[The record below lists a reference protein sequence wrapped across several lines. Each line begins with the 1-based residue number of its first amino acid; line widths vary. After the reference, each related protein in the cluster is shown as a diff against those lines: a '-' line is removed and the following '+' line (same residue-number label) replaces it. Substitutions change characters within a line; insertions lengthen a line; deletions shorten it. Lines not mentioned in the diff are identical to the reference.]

1 MDYYKKVDDEVP
13 NENEQT
19 AIEKPKRGR
28 PPIQRDGD
36 GMRQLDFRRKK
47 GEMWVQEGVQL
58 LDGTVT
64 DVFTLNGHSWWRDE
78 KGHFRAL
85 GKYDTVEQ
93 LVERIEDWERLVM
106 RKIQD
111 GQEIIPD
118 AESLAVGLDVNM
130 STFNSWRRGDR
141 GEAFKNIIEMELN
154 KIAAVKNQL
163 AMKGAIPQLVWV
175 TMMNNVH
182 GYTQN
187 NKHEVVVSD
196 RREVQSADDLINR
209 AKLLP

>member
-1 MDYYKKVDDEVP
+1 MDYYKKVDEDVGGE
-13 NENEQT
+13 ET
-19 AIEKPKRGR
+19 ALTPKKKGR
-28 PPIQRDGD
+28 PPIERDED
-36 GMRQLDFRRKK
+36 NLRKLDFRRKK
-47 GEMWVQEGVQL
+47 GEMWVQEGVTL

-64 DVFTLNGHSWWRDE
+64 DVFTRNGHSWWRDD
-78 KGHFRAL
+78 KGHLRAL

-93 LVERIEDWERLVM
+93 LVERIEDWEHLIL

-111 GQEIIPD
+111 GYEVIPD
-118 AESLAVGLDVNM
+118 AEGLATALDVNI
-130 STFNSWRRGDR
+130 STITSWRRGDR
-141 GEAFKNIIEMELN
+141 GEAFKNIIETELN

-175 TMMNNVH
+175 TMMNNQH

-187 NKHEVVVSD
+187 NRTEITVND
-196 RREVQSADDLINR
+196 RREIADTQDLINR